1 MLLAIG
7 AANTGSL
14 SLASFLCNENFLIF
28 LQVSRPA
35 GPADGNYEEAW
46 DSDSNSEAGTQAL
59 TRRPQWSPYRGPLLC
74 RACRGVRAGSGPG
87 FTPLSGRDSEKHQF
101 PGPNSEL
108 SKGYACTRHDQSV
121 AVSHLR
127 EFSLKFSA

>member
-46 DSDSNSEAGTQAL
+46 GTPGREEGSFGGREWGGRVKRSPAL
-59 TRRPQWSPYRGPLLC
+59 HFKSSTC
-74 RACRGVRAGSGPG
+74 
-87 FTPLSGRDSEKHQF
+87 
-101 PGPNSEL
+101 
-108 SKGYACTRHDQSV
+108 
-121 AVSHLR
+121 
-127 EFSLKFSA
+127 